1 LCLLIFVYKNVV
13 IGTNFET
20 LIFWDH
26 IK

>member
-1 LCLLIFVYKNVV
+1 LIFVYKNVV
-13 IGTNFET
+13 IGTNFGT